1 MNSLI
6 KSEKH
11 FILLLLTTNR
21 KQQIALIRTIT
32 KSQLQALVQIV
43 YNIVYGY
50 RTLPENDKKKLQ
62 RFKLVIRKFIAKR
75 ISTPKRTALFLKHLN
90 QYILLIKPIIKLL

>member
-21 KQQIALIRTIT
+21 KQQQIALIRTIT
-32 KSQLQALVQIV
+32 KSQLQTLVQIV

-62 RFKLVIRKFIAKR
+62 RFKLVIRKFIAK
-75 ISTPKRTALFLKHLN
+75 
-90 QYILLIKPIIKLL
+90 